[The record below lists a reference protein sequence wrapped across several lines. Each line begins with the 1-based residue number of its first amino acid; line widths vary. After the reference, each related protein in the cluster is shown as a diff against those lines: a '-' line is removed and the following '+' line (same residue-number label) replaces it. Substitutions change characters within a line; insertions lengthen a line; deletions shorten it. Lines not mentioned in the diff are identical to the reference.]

1 MALFLQNCLAFPV
14 IIFSGLLLIILFY
27 WICAAFGLFDID
39 ILNMDVDSFDA
50 TSLAGWL
57 TKLGLTG
64 IPDHTHYSD
73 WLATELFQR
82 ALNVVLISYDAT
94 TNSYT
99 VANEDE
105 FRL

>member
-27 WICAAFGLFDID
+27 WICAAFGLVDID

-64 IPDHTHYSD
+64 IPVTIII
-73 WLATELFQR
+73 T
-82 ALNVVLISYDAT
+82 LITLIGWPLSYF
-94 TNSYT
+94 S
-99 VANEDE
+99 EHLMS
-105 FRL
+105 F